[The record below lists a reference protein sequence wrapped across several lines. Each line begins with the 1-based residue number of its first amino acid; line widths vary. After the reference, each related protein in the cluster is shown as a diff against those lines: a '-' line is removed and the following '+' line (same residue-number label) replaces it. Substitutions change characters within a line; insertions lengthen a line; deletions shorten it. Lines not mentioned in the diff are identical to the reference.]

1 MPVRWRLTL
10 YFALILCVILGVSG
24 FVNYV
29 LLQRNLT
36 NQIDSALR
44 DHSSRIYDSINTALP
59 GALSRSSI
67 SATIP
72 QINEFASP
80 GTYVQVIDRDGY
92 LVAKSNNLE
101 AQELPVN
108 LSLIERGFSG
118 SAAIQTVAV
127 GDDASLRIMVSPLY
141 FQDETLLLEVAQS
154 SNYLDSAMSQVR
166 WVIIVSVSVALGL
179 SVALG
184 GVIVRGTL
192 SPVSQITK
200 LARNI
205 ETGQDLSRRIGYG
218 GPMDEIGELASTFDK
233 MIERLEGV
241 FESQKHFVAD
251 ASHEL
256 RSPITVIRGNLD
268 LLKRYREE
276 TERQASLRAIESET
290 ARMTKLVNNLLLLAE
305 VDSGHLV
312 KPQDVS
318 LEEVLQQEIKRVR
331 ALAGSR
337 RLVIRHA
344 ENLRVP
350 GDAQRLRQ
358 LIANLIDNAIRHTPE
373 DGAIVLSLSREG
385 DWARLDVEDTGEGI
399 PAKHLPHI
407 FERFYRVDRA
417 RSRDRGGAGLGLAIV
432 KQIAEQHGGRVA
444 ARSEAGGGS
453 IFTVWLKL

>member
-10 YFALILCVILGVSG
+10 YFTLILCVILGVSG

-36 NQIDSALR
+36 NQIDTALR
-44 DHSSRIYDSINTALP
+44 DHSSRIYDSINTTLP
-59 GALSRSSI
+59 GALNRSSVPAI
-67 SATIP
+67 IP

-92 LVAKSNNLE
+92 LVAKSNNLG

-108 LSLIERGFSG
+108 PSLIDRGFSG

-127 GDDASLRIMVSPLY
+127 GDGASLRIMVSPLY

-154 SNYLDSAMSQVR
+154 SHYLDSIMSQVR

-192 SPVSQITK
+192 SPVRQITK

-205 ETGQDLSRRIGYG
+205 ETGQDLSRRIGYA

-241 FESQKHFVAD
+241 FESQKHFVDD

-276 TERQASLRAIESET
+276 TERQASLRVIESET
-290 ARMTKLVNNLLLLAE
+290 VRMTKLVNNLLLLAE
-305 VDSGHLV
+305 VDSGDLA

-318 LEEVLQQEIKRVR
+318 LKKVLQQEIKRVR

-344 ENLRVP
+344 ENLTVP
-350 GDAQRLRQ
+350 GDAQRLGQ

-373 DGAIVLSLSREG
+373 DGTIRLSLLQEG
-385 DWARLDVEDTGEGI
+385 DWARLEIEDTGEGI

-407 FERFYRVDRA
+407 FERFYRVDKA

-444 ARSEAGGGS
+444 ARSEAGSGS

>member
-1 MPVRWRLTL
+1 LTL

-29 LLQRNLT
+29 LLQRNLN
-36 NQIDSALR
+36 NQIDTALR
-44 DHSSRIYDSINTALP
+44 DHSSRIFDSINTALP
-59 GALSRSSI
+59 GALNRSSI

-92 LVAKSNNLE
+92 LLAKSNNLG

-108 LSLIERGFSG
+108 PTLIERGFNSG
-118 SAAIQTVAV
+118 EAIQTVTV
-127 GDDASLRIMVSPLY
+127 GDGASLRIMVSPLY

-154 SNYLDSAMSQVR
+154 SNYLDSAMSQAR
-166 WVIIVSVSVALGL
+166 WVIIISVSVALGL

-205 ETGQDLSRRIGYG
+205 ETGQDLSHRIGYA
-218 GPMDEIGELASTFDK
+218 GPMDEIGELASTFDN
-233 MIERLEGV
+233 MIERLERV

-256 RSPITVIRGNLD
+256 RSPLTVIRGNLD

-276 TERQASLRAIESET
+276 TERQASLGAIESET
-290 ARMTKLVNNLLLLAE
+290 ARMIKLVNNLLLLAE
-305 VDSGHLV
+305 VDSGHLA

-318 LEEVLQQEIKRVR
+318 LKKVLQQEVKRVL
-331 ALAGSR
+331 ALAGGR

-344 ENLRVP
+344 ENLTVP

-358 LIANLIDNAIRHTPE
+358 LITNLIDNAIRHTPE
-373 DGAIVLSLSREG
+373 DGTITLSLLRDG
-385 DWARLDVEDTGEGI
+385 DWARLEIEDTGQGI

-407 FERFYRVDRA
+407 FERFYRVDKA
-417 RSRDRGGAGLGLAIV
+417 RSRDKGGAGLGLAIV
-432 KQIAEQHGGRVA
+432 KRIAEQHGGWVA
-444 ARSEAGGGS
+444 ARSEAGSGS
-453 IFTVWLKL
+453 TFTVWLKL